1 MKLNYSQITPSLTR
15 RDSNSLGLN
24 IVKPERTFAN
34 QMATVS
40 NLTSNTS
47 KTGGESAE
55 TEAQE
60 SRSVDKSARGSP
72 PNHVFVGKKP
82 VMSYAMS
89 AMVQLAQSGE
99 IVLKARGMVISRA
112 VDVAEIVTKR
122 LGNNT
127 FEVKNIKID
136 TERLGEGDDLRNVST
151 IEIVVGKKA

>member
-1 MKLNYSQITPSLTR
+1 
-15 RDSNSLGLN
+15 
-24 IVKPERTFAN
+24 
-34 QMATVS
+34 MATIGKVAS
-40 NLTSNTS
+40 NPS
-47 KTGGESAE
+47 KANNQGSEESQQNIRT
-55 TEAQE
+55 TERP
-60 SRSVDKSARGSP
+60 SKSSP

-136 TERLGEGDDLRNVST
+136 TERLGEGDDVRNVST
-151 IEIVVGKKA
+151 IEITVGKKA

>member
-1 MKLNYSQITPSLTR
+1 MTKMTTNPSKATEISDSQ
-15 RDSNSLGLN
+15 N
-24 IVKPERTFAN
+24 
-34 QMATVS
+34 
-40 NLTSNTS
+40 
-47 KTGGESAE
+47 
-55 TEAQE
+55 QE
-60 SRSVDKSARGSP
+60 SNRTSERPSRNSP

-89 AMVQLAQSGE
+89 AMVQLAQSEE

-136 TERLGEGDDLRNVST
+136 TERLGEGDDIRNVST
-151 IEIVVGKKA
+151 IEIIIGKKT

>member
-1 MKLNYSQITPSLTR
+1 
-15 RDSNSLGLN
+15 
-24 IVKPERTFAN
+24 
-34 QMATVS
+34 MATVS
-40 NLTSNTS
+40 KMSSSPSKPNTE
-47 KTGGESAE
+47 ES
-55 TEAQE
+55 EARSQE
-60 SRSVDKSARGSP
+60 NSRSSERPSRSSP

-151 IEIVVGKKA
+151 IEITVGKKS

>member
-1 MKLNYSQITPSLTR
+1 
-15 RDSNSLGLN
+15 
-24 IVKPERTFAN
+24 
-34 QMATVS
+34 MATIGKM
-40 NLTSNTS
+40 TSNPSNPNNGT
-47 KTGGESAE
+47 A
-55 TEAQE
+55 EAQPQE
-60 SRSVDKSARGSP
+60 NVRERPSRTSP

-127 FEVKNIKID
+127 FEIKNIKID
-136 TERLGEGDDLRNVST
+136 TERLGEGDDIRNVST
-151 IEIVVGKKA
+151 IEITVAKKA

>member
-1 MKLNYSQITPSLTR
+1 
-15 RDSNSLGLN
+15 
-24 IVKPERTFAN
+24 
-34 QMATVS
+34 MATVS
-40 NLTSNTS
+40 KVASNNS
-47 KTGGESAE
+47 KTSDHPEESQAQQNTRAGERPS
-55 TEAQE
+55 
-60 SRSVDKSARGSP
+60 KSSP

-136 TERLGEGDDLRNVST
+136 TERLGEGDDVRNVST
-151 IEIVVGKKA
+151 IEITVGKRA